1 MPRTRFKWNLFCSD
15 SDTNGDM
22 RSNRKGIILDKCVPL
37 TEENKLELCALPHKF
52 QFLHL
57 GVCLENVAQEDLGA
71 CENAAR

>member
-1 MPRTRFKWNLFCSD
+1 
-15 SDTNGDM
+15 M

-57 GVCLENVAQEDLGA
+57 GVCLENVAQDDLGA
-71 CENAAR
+71 CENAAC